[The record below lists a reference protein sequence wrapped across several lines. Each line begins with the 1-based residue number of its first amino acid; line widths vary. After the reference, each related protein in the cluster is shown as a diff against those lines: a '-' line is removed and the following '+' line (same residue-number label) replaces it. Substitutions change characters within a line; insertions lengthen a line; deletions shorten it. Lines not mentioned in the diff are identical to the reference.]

1 MSDNPAEALSGT
13 QWAAERAFVVERLSA
28 CVQAS
33 GQSGRPHLSFNAT
46 KIRDARASEKAGH
59 PVSKV
64 LAYDSFTDTITVD
77 LAMVFGAP
85 GMCGLS
91 DAEFVAMVDGFL
103 LHELGHRDDRFTEFV
118 VHYGGICAALVWIP
132 SWAASEVLDQMM
144 VNVIGV
150 AAACALAG
158 VWKLASVPVGR
169 RQERRAD
176 EYMAD
181 VGGARVS
188 FAMLAG
194 VARAHIPGVDPWKVY
209 DDPAVRRQRVERRL
223 AQRR

>member
-1 MSDNPAEALSGT
+1 MSDNQTDAVAGA
-13 QWAAERAFVVERLSA
+13 QWAAERAFVAERLRA

-46 KIRDARASEKAGH
+46 KIRNAKASERAGH

-77 LAMVFGAP
+77 LPMVFVAP
-85 GMCGLS
+85 GMCVLS
-91 DAEFVAMVDGFL
+91 DANLVAMVDGFL
-103 LHELGHRDDRFTEFV
+103 LHELGHWRDRFTEFV

-132 SWAASEVLDQMM
+132 CWALSEVLDQMM

-150 AAACALAG
+150 VAACALAG
-158 VWKLASVPVGR
+158 VWKLASLPVGR

-181 VGGARVS
+181 VGGATVS
-188 FAMLAG
+188 AAMLAG
-194 VARAHIPGVDPWKVY
+194 VARGHVPGGDPWKVY
-209 DDPAVRRQRVERRL
+209 DDPAVRRARVERRL